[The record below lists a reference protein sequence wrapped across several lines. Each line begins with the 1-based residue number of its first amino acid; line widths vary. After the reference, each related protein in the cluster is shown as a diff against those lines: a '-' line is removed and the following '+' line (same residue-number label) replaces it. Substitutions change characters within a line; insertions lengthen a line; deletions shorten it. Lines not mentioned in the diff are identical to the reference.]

1 MCPKDADR
9 SSTDKVYVQLS
20 IARAKTKLPHK
31 GGRPGDR
38 IWMSSSRRVGL
49 QATDRE
55 VTQLRHPG
63 MPSPL
68 QDRSRGYP
76 AQATETIKIASSS
89 SYPFLRL
96 EDRLRCPSLVSN
108 PPRCGSSAS
117 WAAGQRACASPLH
130 LLAAVRVSC
139 YVQNTSWCVLCKALL
154 PVCRYQIYKLHCT
167 SYQELP
173 SNTTRAARLHGPV
186 CWSVLPTENKPV
198 L

>member
-1 MCPKDADR
+1 
-9 SSTDKVYVQLS
+9 
-20 IARAKTKLPHK
+20 
-31 GGRPGDR
+31 
-38 IWMSSSRRVGL
+38 MSSSRRVGL

-55 VTQLRHPG
+55 VIQLRHPG

-89 SYPFLRL
+89 SYQLPPFLTVTGQTEMPFPLSPTRRGAVARHPGRL
-96 EDRLRCPSLVSN
+96 GNVPARP
-108 PPRCGSSAS
+108 
-117 WAAGQRACASPLH
+117 PLH